1 MSALTKAELENEL
14 NVTRKANAELASQFQ
29 KMQQQ
34 METMMNQQ
42 TAPAAAPTTATLPC
56 PNPSLLEVLSHGVS
70 KYYASRVL
78 GEKEQIIV
86 DAGISKG
93 AEFIHQALLL
103 TNLNNFTKCTPNE
116 VVNYVRTGRGVFK
129 KI

>member
-14 NVTRKANAELASQFQ
+14 SVTKKANEQLASQFQ

-34 METMMNQQ
+34 MEMMMQQ
-42 TAPAAAPTTATLPC
+42 QQAATSQPTTATLPC
-56 PNPSLLEVLSHGVS
+56 PNPSLIEVLSHGAS

-78 GEKEQIIV
+78 GEKETVIV
-86 DAGISKG
+86 EAGISKG

>member
-14 NVTRKANAELASQFQ
+14 SVTKKANEQLASEFQ
-29 KMQQQ
+29 KMRTQ
-34 METMMNQQ
+34 MEMMMQQQ

-56 PNPSLLEVLSHGVS
+56 PNPSLLEILSHGAS

-78 GEKEQIIV
+78 GEKETVIV
-86 DAGISKG
+86 EAGVSKG

-103 TNLNNFTKCTPNE
+103 TNLNSFTKCTPNE
-116 VVNYVRTGRGVFK
+116 VVHYTRTGRGVFK

>member
-14 NVTRKANAELASQFQ
+14 NVSRKANAELASQFQ

-34 METMMNQQ
+34 MEMMMNQQ
-42 TAPAAAPTTATLPC
+42 TTTTAAPTTATLPC
-56 PNPSLLEVLSHGVS
+56 PNPSLIEVLSHGAS
-70 KYYASRVL
+70 KYYASRAF
-78 GEKEQIIV
+78 GDKETVIIE
-86 DAGISKG
+86 AGVAKG
-93 AEFIHQALLL
+93 AEFIHQAMLL
-103 TNLNNFTKCTPNE
+103 TNLNGFTKCTPNE